1 MNVRARFFGAAG
13 SVTGSRHYLEIDNF
27 KLLVDCGLFQGLKE
41 LRLLN
46 WEQFPVDPSSID
58 AVVITHAH
66 IDHTGY
72 LPKLVKEGFEGPIYC
87 TEATKELMKI
97 LLLDSAKLQEE
108 EARWAK
114 KKGYSRHEDPK
125 ALYHTEDAEKVF
137 PLIRTTTYDGE
148 LNIHPKVAVKF
159 RNAGH
164 ILGAAS
170 VELTLHGNQQK
181 KKIVFSGD
189 LGRSEDP
196 MLFPPEPVHDADIL
210 FVESTYG
217 DRDNPINHPM
227 DEFAEIINRAID
239 REGCLLIPAFS
250 VGRTQL
256 LMYYMKTL
264 IEKELIPDLP
274 VYFDS
279 PMAIN
284 VTQLHKQYFDY
295 HKLDDFDLTN
305 HHSVFDFKNIQYR
318 RSQEE
323 SIQLNYIKKNAIIIS
338 ASGMCTGGRI
348 IHHLYNRLQNENDTV
363 LFVGYQAEGTRGRRI
378 LDGEEKVKMFG
389 YEIPVVCHVEKIEGL
404 SAHADRTELLNW
416 LKNFKDHPKNTFVI
430 HGELNTSKAFA
441 KTIKQD
447 FSWNVTVPEYK
458 ETVELFRGI

>member
-1 MNVRARFFGAAG
+1 MNVRARFLGAAG
-13 SVTGSRHYLEIDNF
+13 SVTGSRHYLEIDDF

-46 WEQFPVDPSSID
+46 WEEFPIDPATID
-58 AVVITHAH
+58 AIVITHAH

-72 LPKLVKEGFEGPIYC
+72 LPKLVKEGYNGPIYC
-87 TEATKELMKI
+87 TEATLELMKI
-97 LLLDSAKLQEE
+97 MLLDSAKLQEE

-114 KKGYSRHEDPK
+114 KKGYSKHEDPR
-125 ALYHTEDAEKVF
+125 ALYTTEDAEKVF
-137 PLIRTTTYDGE
+137 PLVRTTAYDGE

-170 VELTLHGNQQK
+170 VELTLHGNEQV

-189 LGRSEDP
+189 LGRNEDP
-196 MLFPPEPVHDADIL
+196 MLFPPEPVKDADIL
-210 FVESTYG
+210 FIESTYG
-217 DRDNPINHPM
+217 DRENPINHPI
-227 DEFAEIINRAID
+227 DEFAAIINRAIE

-264 IEKELIPDLP
+264 IEKKAIPDIP
-274 VYFDS
+274 VYVDS
-279 PMAIN
+279 PMAIS
-284 VTQLHKQYFDY
+284 VTQLHKEFFEY
-295 HKLDDFDLTN
+295 HKLDDFDLAN
-305 HHSVFDFKNIQYR
+305 HHSVFDFKNIQYKR
-318 RSQEE
+318 NQEE
-323 SIQLNYIKKNAIIIS
+323 SIQLNYIKKDAIIIS

-378 LDGEEKVKMFG
+378 LDGEEKIKMFG

-404 SAHADRTELLNW
+404 SAHADRSELLDW
-416 LKNFKDHPKNTFVI
+416 LKNFDDHPKNTFVV
-430 HGELNTSKAFA
+430 HGESKTSKVFA
-441 KTIKQD
+441 DTIKED
-447 FSWNVTVPEYK
+447 FGWNVTVPVYK
-458 ETVELFRGI
+458 ETIELFRGI